1 MRQMRLFVAV
11 NFPPEIKQALGSF
24 INDLRAMPADV
35 KWVGAQNLHLTVQFL
50 GDTGEDLAPQV
61 VEALKRSAV
70 GVAPFYLTLGG
81 VGVFPSRDRP
91 RVFWAGVHGETAV
104 LAELHRKVQKEL
116 GQLGFAP
123 DQKRFSPHLTLARLR
138 FPQGFTAVFEKAEKI
153 ARGKE
158 FGCAKI
164 QSVDLMLSELNP
176 RGPRYSVLAG
186 IQLPGKSVPGT

>member
-11 NFPPEIKQALGSF
+11 NFPLEIKQALVSF
-24 INDLRAMPADV
+24 ISELRGMPADV

-50 GDTGEDLAPQV
+50 GNTGADLAPRV
-61 VEALKRSAV
+61 VEALKRSV
-70 GVAPFYLTLGG
+70 GGVSPFYLSLGG
-81 VGVFPSRDRP
+81 VGVFPSKDRP

-104 LAELHRKVQKEL
+104 LSELHRKVQKEL

-138 FPQGFTAVFEKAEKI
+138 SPQGFPAVFEKAEKI

-158 FGCAKI
+158 FGRAKI
-164 QSVDLMLSELNP
+164 SSVELMLSELGP
-176 RGPRYSVLAG
+176 HGPRYSVLAG
-186 IQLPGKSVPGT
+186 IQLADG

>member
-11 NFPPEIKQALGSF
+11 NFPQEIKQALGSF
-24 INDLRAMPADV
+24 INELRAMPADM

-50 GDTGEDLAPQV
+50 GNTGEDLAPRV

-70 GVAPFYLTLGG
+70 SVSPFYLSLGG
-81 VGVFPSRDRP
+81 VGVFPSKDRP
-91 RVFWAGVHGETAV
+91 RVIWVGVHDETAV
-104 LAELHRKVQKEL
+104 LADLHRKVQREL

-138 FPQGFTAVFEKAEKI
+138 SPQGFSAVIEKAEKI

-158 FGCAKI
+158 FGRAKI
-164 QSVDLMLSELNP
+164 ASVDLMLSELSP
-176 RGPRYSVLAG
+176 QGPRYSVLAG
-186 IQLPGKSVPGT
+186 IQLPGG